1 MSYVFLFAGQ
11 GSQKAG
17 MGKDFYEMSPEYRAH
32 IDRLSELFAAA
43 PDFGRLMQPAPA
55 LRRLMQ
61 PAPNLR
67 QLMHEGPE
75 DMLQETRYTQPC
87 MTAFQTG
94 VTELLKKE
102 GIVPAAACGLS
113 LGEYSALVAADVFS
127 PEQAFRVTSFRGE
140 AMQAAAEGLSCGMM
154 AVIGAERAV
163 IEEACREE
171 TESGSGFVSPV
182 NYNCPGQ
189 IVICGDEAAVTGAGE
204 RILKAGKARLIRL
217 KTGGPF
223 HTNYMAPA
231 GEKLMAFLEQPEN
244 RPGTPSIPVTSNV
257 TGAFYMPEDNI
268 TELLARQVSGSVM
281 LEQDLKALLEAGY
294 RDFLEI
300 GPGNT
305 MQGFLKKTARAMHID
320 VNCAGIS
327 TAEDF
332 KAVIA

>member
-43 PDFGRLMQPAPA
+43 PD

-61 PAPNLR
+61 PAPDLR
-67 QLMHEGPE
+67 RLMHEGPE

-113 LGEYSALVAADVFS
+113 LGEYSALAAADVFS

-140 AMQAAAEGLSCGMM
+140 AMQAAAEGLSCGMI

-300 GPGNT
+300 GPGYT

>member
-43 PDFGRLMQPAPA
+43 PD
-55 LRRLMQ
+55 LRR
-61 PAPNLR
+61 
-67 QLMHEGPE
+67 LMHEGPE

-140 AMQAAAEGLSCGMM
+140 AMQAAAEGLSCGMI
-154 AVIGAERAV
+154 AVIGTERAV

-171 TESGSGFVSPV
+171 TESGSGFVSPSASSR
-182 NYNCPGQ
+182 NC
-189 IVICGDEAAVTGAGE
+189 
-204 RILKAGKARLIRL
+204 
-217 KTGGPF
+217 
-223 HTNYMAPA
+223 
-231 GEKLMAFLEQPEN
+231 
-244 RPGTPSIPVTSNV
+244 
-257 TGAFYMPEDNI
+257 
-268 TELLARQVSGSVM
+268 
-281 LEQDLKALLEAGY
+281 
-294 RDFLEI
+294 
-300 GPGNT
+300 
-305 MQGFLKKTARAMHID
+305 
-320 VNCAGIS
+320 
-327 TAEDF
+327 
-332 KAVIA
+332 